1 MPPSQKM
8 LSNYSTFLAA
18 GSGSAFNPCSFHL
31 LNQTY
36 LTWVGWLLAHI
47 KRTSASYS
55 QAVDET
61 SQAANGFQVEIVSTH
76 RWVDLPERKQ
86 MHCKHPVSISS
97 YRTPK
102 KTLLHCYPHPISR
115 ISLHNLCNKNCHRG
129 LFIEQSTSRP
139 TLLRKR
145 QDLTRSRYA
154 CPDDHFCRAQQKVG
168 LSKGRLVSPL
178 TDEVLKLIGGT
189 VCGVVEK

>member
-1 MPPSQKM
+1 M
-8 LSNYSTFLAA
+8 LSNYLTFLAA
-18 GSGSAFNPCSFHL
+18 GSGSAFNPWSFHL

-55 QAVDET
+55 KAVDET

-86 MHCKHPVSISS
+86 MHCKHPVSIGS
-97 YRTPK
+97 YRTSK
-102 KTLLHCYPHPISR
+102 KMSATLLPFIQFHE
-115 ISLHNLCNKNCHRG
+115 SLYNTIFATNHVTEVCSFK
-129 LFIEQSTSRP
+129 QSTSRP

-168 LSKGRLVSPL
+168 LNKGRWSAGL
-178 TDEVLKLIGGT
+178 LKNSWWLPS
-189 VCGVVEK
+189 VFAER

>member
-1 MPPSQKM
+1 MIISSESKPIS
-8 LSNYSTFLAA
+8 LVLWLTF
-18 GSGSAFNPCSFHL
+18 HY
-31 LNQTY
+31 TY
-36 LTWVGWLLAHI
+36 GRLLAHI

-55 QAVDET
+55 QAVSET

-86 MHCKHPVSISS
+86 MHCKHPVSIGS

-102 KTLLHCYPHPISR
+102 KTLLHCYHHPISR
-115 ISLHNLCNKNCHRG
+115 ISLHDLCNKTCHGG

-154 CPDDHFCRAQQKVG
+154 CPDDHFCRAQQKLG
-168 LSKGRLVSPL
+168 WTKSETAWHRYSMYPTLSKGRLVPPHWWIS
-178 TDEVLKLIGGT
+178 EWCM